1 MNKINSEKKRREQ
14 IIARDPIIQKKLEIL
29 KRLQDKQNA
38 ESTSS
43 SS

>member
-1 MNKINSEKKRREQ
+1 MNKIESEKKRREQ
-14 IIARDPIIQKKLEIL
+14 TIARDPIIQKKLEIL
-29 KRLQDKQNA
+29 KRLQEKQK